1 MSTVGM
7 GRVQKGIAGEH
18 LYAHF
23 YEEGRNGIEDMIDRK
38 QILINEPTNRER
50 FWAYKLTRI

>member
-1 MSTVGM
+1 M

-38 QILINEPTNRER
+38 QILINEPTNREG
-50 FWAYKLTRI
+50 FCAYKLTRI